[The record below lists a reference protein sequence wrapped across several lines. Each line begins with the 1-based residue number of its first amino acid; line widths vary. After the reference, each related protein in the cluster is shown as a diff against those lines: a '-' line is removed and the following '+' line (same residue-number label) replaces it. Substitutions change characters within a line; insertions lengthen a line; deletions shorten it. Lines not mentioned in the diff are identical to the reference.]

1 MDSIVRKMA
10 DGGHTFVKKNF
21 HKPTYCHHCSD
32 ILWFGL
38 IGQGYICEVCN
49 FIIHER
55 CVTNV
60 VTPCSGI
67 APCIIKNPVA
77 HCWSEPTQHK
87 KKFCTVCR
95 KRLDDAPS
103 VHCIVCEYYAHL
115 ECQDFAVPDCTENA
129 TYVPGKEL
137 LNVKHQHHWREGNL
151 PSNSKCV
158 YCKKTCWSSECL
170 TGYRCEWCGL
180 VTHAGCRMYL
190 PTECTFGCLQPIYL
204 PPHCVSI
211 PRTEVPIKEIMGV
224 RKTESESN
232 LVRDYSCPRSISEEF
247 SSGDAPRFK
256 DEESVD
262 KNEAM
267 SVVAGGSAA
276 GCSSGG
282 SSSHYRPESA
292 SGHKSDKSDKEKEK
306 KEREREEKD
315 IEAIKVFDGNNSFRR
330 QLYRV
335 ITVPRTYTLEQLL
348 TTALRAFHIS
358 RDPSVKGFNN
368 DDVECAEIL
377 AATATT
383 TSMTAVGNVAA
394 TSVMSCNNGN
404 ASPSLT
410 LKELLLLQRQRLE
423 ESKQNF
429 FLSSSPSSSYAPSPI
444 PPMIADETSTATQI
458 AVATGINEEDI
469 GIDDNAE
476 NTKTGD
482 NEASADQVVEEQ
494 INQTKI
500 KDSLEV
506 VVAASKRDTPK
517 AGNRKKC
524 QKNIQKSPSSSS
536 SLHLF
541 YTNIVNKIPYT
552 GGGGGS
558 GRKHLSSNTDDDEV
572 DGGVCDVSGGD
583 ISDDYDHCDVGD
595 SEDPSKSHRRG
606 IETKTAEV
614 LSDESSGRGGQQLTP
629 GTGTG
634 SDIEYHGDIEGES
647 THHEGFYET
656 SDTGGELTNTD
667 DIDIDSSMNLLSNL
681 SCNSSNS
688 NTSIEKRISLN
699 RHRNAHNLQ
708 LSAAM
713 GFTPGTPSRPKR
725 GSANTAL
732 GAFESTKQK
741 TAAKPIPAP
750 SRGHRHPALSSPN
763 SSDCSPA
770 SPIPPHPAT
779 APHPLSPVGRSKS
792 FQEPGVKLHAQS
804 PGGRYKKYARF
815 FQRRRSKRSN
825 ASGGGAKVEGKN
837 IHSNYSLD
845 TMYQNIEITIQDE
858 DGNYQPYDDNYD
870 TCDRHRSDDHLG
882 DADEDDD
889 EEILKEYSQLLGSRL
904 RPYHHH
910 SAMYDSAGGGI
921 HSDDGGGGDISDGAS
936 SRSRSRLSDNEH
948 VFGKLLKRMRR
959 FSMGWRKP
967 RYHKRRVLTNNQTT
981 IIHAFYLTDLYAPVG
996 MEDSA
1001 LQDPN
1006 PVLSLNHMEG
1016 KRPAIFLRFQDKDNG
1031 FVRVYPGKLQCSLE
1045 EPYVSVPVDTTT
1057 TIKDLI
1063 RDALD
1068 RFGLQ
1073 DNPIDDYRC
1082 SQVLLDSGVTE
1093 RILSWNER
1101 PWNIMKQ
1108 MGKDSIRQME
1118 LMRFYLQHRQDP
1130 HGPNIALFVGN
1141 LDPGKSQRKY
1151 EDFLNK
1157 YLTEDSKFTSIGP
1170 IYYEYGSVVLTYEDA
1185 QKAVRAFYILREVR
1199 WDGKDL
1205 LVMLLPNIEPS
1216 MVPPDINPL
1225 LVFVNV
1231 KSGGCQG
1238 LELISNF
1245 RKLLNPFQVFNLENG
1260 GPLPGL
1266 YVFRHIP
1273 HYKILVCGGDGTVG
1287 WVLQCLDNVG
1297 QDSECSSPPCAIL
1310 PLGTGNDLAR
1320 VLCWG
1325 SGYTG
1330 DQDPLSY
1337 LREVIEAEDIRLDRW
1352 TVVFHPEEKPEEQ
1365 ILKVPTNTTGK
1376 KKKAHQAHLS
1386 QQTDQH
1392 HQEPAI
1398 TSSEKSGAADDEC
1411 EGTKNEDNTQIFV
1424 MNNYFGIGLDADLCL
1439 DFHNARMENPF
1450 KFNSR
1455 LHNKGVY
1462 VKMGLRKMMGGRK
1475 CTKDLQKELHL
1486 EVDGKVVELPPCEG
1500 IIILNI
1506 LSWGSG
1512 ANPWGPDK
1520 DDRFSTPNHYDGLLE
1535 IVGVTGVVHL
1545 GQIQSGIRY
1554 ANRIAQGGHI
1564 KMHLYSDLPVQVDG
1578 EPWVQCSGDIVVLK
1592 SALRAW
1598 MLRKVKSKRRLT
1610 EPHISPAVLSL
1621 SSTAAATSSSQTALQ
1636 IVAQVTGQQP
1646 QQFSEMTN
1654 SAVMVTNANDREK
1667 DKDKEQ
1673 QQQQMQQQQ
1682 EQQQNKQQ
1690 QQQQQPQQQTSNS
1703 NT

>member
-232 LVRDYSCPRSISEEF
+232 LVRDYSCP
-247 SSGDAPRFK
+247 
-256 DEESVD
+256 
-262 KNEAM
+262 
-267 SVVAGGSAA
+267 
-276 GCSSGG
+276 
-282 SSSHYRPESA
+282 
-292 SGHKSDKSDKEKEK
+292 
-306 KEREREEKD
+306 
-315 IEAIKVFDGNNSFRR
+315 
-330 QLYRV
+330 
-335 ITVPRTYTLEQLL
+335 
-348 TTALRAFHIS
+348 
-358 RDPSVKGFNN
+358 
-368 DDVECAEIL
+368 
-377 AATATT
+377 
-383 TSMTAVGNVAA
+383 
-394 TSVMSCNNGN
+394 
-404 ASPSLT
+404 
-410 LKELLLLQRQRLE
+410 
-423 ESKQNF
+423 
-429 FLSSSPSSSYAPSPI
+429 
-444 PPMIADETSTATQI
+444 DETSTATQI

-967 RYHKRRVLTNNQTT
+967 RYHKRRARSISEEFSSGDAPRFKDEESVDKNEAMSVVAGGSAAGCSSGGSSSHYRPESASGHKSDKSDKEKEKKEREREEKDIEAIKVFDGNNSFRRQLYRVITVPRTYTLEQLLTTALRAFH
-981 IIHAFYLTDLYAPVG
+981 ISRDPSAFYLTDLYAPVG